1 MIGLFGLSEIMKVLP
16 EVKPYMIPSIP
27 GRVMPPF
34 FQVLK
39 IFRKYYKTAIRS
51 GIIGIWVGALPALG
65 SDAAS
70 YASYAVAKRKA
81 SKEEYEKFGRGS
93 YEGLI
98 AAEVA
103 DNACIGGDILP
114 TLTLGIPGSAPAAA
128 FLGALNVHNIV
139 VGPMINFNHPGLV
152 YLNYAALII
161 ANLLFVVIAFRIC
174 GPTIRLLQIPRQILM
189 PLLVPVCVI
198 GAFASTLSMWE
209 VYTVLVFGLIGY
221 VLVKNGVPLGPM
233 CIGFILGP
241 MADLNFRRAMEI
253 FSGQSIW
260 SVLSRPVGDV
270 LICLVIYTYIIGI
283 CPKRKEGASVWKRI
297 MQKFSSS

>member
-1 MIGLFGLSEIMKVLP
+1 MPPLLKVLS
-16 EVKPYMIPSIP
+16 V
-27 GRVMPPF
+27 
-34 FQVLK
+34 
-39 IFRKYYKTAIRS
+39 FREHYWTAIRS

-70 YASYAVAKRKA
+70 YASYAVAKKKA
-81 SKEEYEKFGRGS
+81 SHEERQKFGNGS

-152 YLNYAALII
+152 QLHYAALIL
-161 ANLLFVVIAFRIC
+161 ANLLFVLIAFWIC
-174 GPTIRLLQIPRQILM
+174 APTIRLLQVPRQILM
-189 PLLVPVCVI
+189 PLLVPVCVL
-198 GAFASTLSMWE
+198 GAFASTLSYWE
-209 VYTVLVFGLIGY
+209 VYVVLVFGLVGY
-221 VLVKNGVPLGPM
+221 LLVRNGTPLGPF

-253 FSGQSIW
+253 FSGQPVSAI
-260 SVLSRPVGDV
+260 LSRPVGDALIV
-270 LICLVIYTYIIGI
+270 LLLYTYYIGI
-283 CPKRKEGASVWKRI
+283 FPRRNKGASLWKR
-297 MQKFSSS
+297 MRQRFSST